1 MKDNKV
7 YLYGVIGYDWW
18 TDTDNT
24 AQRFIQDLNTAAE
37 SNDRVEVRV
46 NSVGGDV
53 HEGLAIM
60 SAIRDCKVPVDG
72 FNDGVAYSM
81 AGPILISC
89 DNVKMASNAL
99 FMAHSA
105 STFAWGN
112 AIELREQADIL
123 DKYDDSLADAFAKR
137 LDISK
142 DDVKAKY
149 FDGKDHFYTA
159 DEALEEGFI
168 DEILENV
175 SSKLPENIRDMAPL
189 QVAAILSK
197 PNPNNSK
204 PAKPGMLNRAG
215 QAIKD
220 FFTPHQ
226 DNSNPNNQESM
237 KVTSK
242 FVALVAALGLA
253 FRENEDSRE
262 IEVTDEVTQKI
273 NDAFASK
280 DAELDSLRSQVSD
293 LTTDRDNLQTKV
305 TDLEGQAP
313 PPSNG
318 GNQQD
323 PPRDGGEQKSW
334 DTAEHNAKYAKFI
347 GSKSSNQ

>member
-1 MKDNKV
+1 MKNNKV

-24 AQRFIQDLNTAAE
+24 AQRFIQDLNAAAE
-37 SNDRVEVRV
+37 KNDTIELHI

-53 HEGLAIM
+53 HEGIAIM
-60 SAIRDCKVPVDG
+60 SAIRDCVKTVDAYI
-72 FNDGVAYSM
+72 DGIAYSM
-81 AGPILISC
+81 AGPIALSC
-89 DNVKMASNAL
+89 DSVKMASNAL

-112 AIELREQADIL
+112 AVQLREQADVL
-123 DKYDDSLADAFAKR
+123 EKYDDALADAFAKR

-142 DDVKAKY
+142 DDVKSKY

-159 DEALEEGFI
+159 EEALAEGFV
-168 DEILENV
+168 DEVLENV
-175 SSKLPENIRDMAPL
+175 TAKLPENIRDMAPL
-189 QVAAILSK
+189 KVAAMLSK
-197 PNPNNSK
+197 PKDNK
-204 PAKPGMLNRAG
+204 PSFLNKAG
-215 QAIKD
+215 KVIQGLIH
-220 FFTPHQ
+220 PHQ

-237 KVTSK
+237 KVALK
-242 FVALVAALGLA
+242 FTALVAALGLS

-280 DAELDSLRSQVSD
+280 DAELDTLRSQVSD
-293 LTTDRDNLQTKV
+293 LTTERDNLQTKV

-313 PPSNG
+313 PPSG
-318 GNQQD
+318 GGTTQD
-323 PPRDGGEQKSW
+323 PPRGGGDAKPWENASYNKKNEHLIGQKK
-334 DTAEHNAKYAKFI
+334 A
-347 GSKSSNQ
+347 